1 MYSMCVSQDQRKYYE
16 LKKNVLNIAVYAQ
29 ISGKLFAGQVVLR
42 SQPVLSFDMLPFPKG
57 YCLIQVWVSPISR
70 PLGWLEVLDTSI
82 RFIDWLHTFMFFIL
96 NIIIKEIYD
105 LSLSRTAFLF
115 LFIHLIISKNQE
127 SFSCSIKLH
136 SWFFD

>member
-70 PLGWLEVLDTSI
+70 PPGWLEVLDTSI

-96 NIIIKEIYD
+96 STIIKKIYD
-105 LSLSRTAFLF
+105 LS
-115 LFIHLIISKNQE
+115 
-127 SFSCSIKLH
+127 
-136 SWFFD
+136 